1 MRAAPT
7 PLGRDTPTRRH
18 RHRWAWI
25 SALVLMGIVVAGE
38 VVGWPF
44 LGDPVARALSQRMD
58 RRISFDH
65 RNNVTLRVRFVGSLR
80 VTANALVVE
89 APAWAKNGPMLSA
102 RNVDLKLRYRDL
114 LALRA
119 GEPLHIAR
127 LHADHLELRL
137 ERLADGRA
145 SWQMGRGSQDP
156 DARRRPA
163 YDGLR
168 VDDLALSG
176 GRATV
181 HDAVTQLEVALQF
194 AILQGPSAPTAVP
207 QGPASGS
214 AIAASTAAPV
224 SGLSAEAEG
233 RYRGQPLRATL
244 RTGPAWSWLSSDG
257 ESAAVPVALALN
269 VGRAALTFNGTV
281 RDLLGQRTLAGHYD
295 LRGPSL
301 FAVGEPL
308 GLTLPTTAPF
318 TMRGKIDHQGIA
330 WHTVVQQAQVG
341 RSQLRGEFWL
351 QQPPRAK
358 PELRGTLAG
367 ASLALA
373 DLGPALGV
381 QGPAA
386 GQTAPAR
393 ATPLTAP
400 SRERVLPQREFNLP
414 SLRAMNADVNI
425 ALDRL
430 DLGAATLANIQP
442 FRGRLLLRDGLL
454 NLNDID
460 AQVAQGALRGRMS
473 LDGRTATARWD
484 ARLQVQRLRL
494 EDWIKQTRG
503 DGVPPYVTGHLGVTL
518 DITGHGRSTA
528 DLLGSAQG
536 RAIVHWR
543 DGTISHLLTE
553 AAGLDAA
560 QALGVWLSGDGA
572 LPVHCGAAD
581 LAIKDGLV
589 TPRVLLID
597 SRDSTVWVD
606 GSVSLATERLALV
619 ARVAPKDISPLS
631 LRTPVHID
639 GTLGAPAISLEKGPL
654 LRRLLPAAV
663 LATIN
668 PLAALVPLID
678 TGEEDASKAIDTCR
692 RAVAQRLDSPRM

>member
-1 MRAAPT
+1 MPPRPDHPA
-7 PLGRDTPTRRH
+7 RRH
-18 RHRWAWI
+18 RPRWAWF
-25 SALVLMGIVVAGE
+25 SALVLAGIVVAGE
-38 VVGWPF
+38 VAGWPF
-44 LGDPVARALSQRMD
+44 LGEPVAHALSQRME

-65 RNNVTLRVRFVGSLR
+65 GSNSTLRVRFLGGLKL
-80 VTANALVVE
+80 TAHTLIVD
-89 APAWAKNGPMLSA
+89 APAWAQNGPMLSA
-102 RNVDLKLRYRDL
+102 RNVDLQLRYRDL
-114 LALRA
+114 LALRDA
-119 GEPLHIAR
+119 QPLRIAR
-127 LHADHLELRL
+127 LHADQLELRL

-156 DARRRPA
+156 DTRRRPA

-168 VDDLALSG
+168 VDDLSLAG

-181 HDAVTQLEVALQF
+181 RDALTQLDVALQF
-194 AILQGPSAPTAVP
+194 ALHQGAAVP
-207 QGPASGS
+207 NGASQAPASGS
-214 AIAASTAAPV
+214 TIAGSADAPAE
-224 SGLSAEAEG
+224 GLSASAEG
-233 RYRGQPLRATL
+233 HYRGQPLRATL

-257 ESAAVPVALALN
+257 EAAAVPVALALN
-269 VGRAALTFNGTV
+269 VGRAALTFDGTV
-281 RDLLGQRTLAGHYD
+281 RDLLGQRALAGQYD

-318 TMRGKIDHQGIA
+318 AMRGKIDHQDIA

-341 RSQLRGEFWL
+341 RSQLRGEFWFR
-351 QQPPRAK
+351 QPPQAK

-373 DLGPALGV
+373 DLGPAVGV
-381 QGPAA
+381 QGSVAA
-386 GQTAPAR
+386 HRAPAT
-393 ATPLTAP
+393 ATRLAEPAP
-400 SRERVLPQREFNLP
+400 ELSRRRVLPQREFNLP
-414 SLRAMNADVNI
+414 SLRAMNADVTI

-430 DLGAATLANIQP
+430 DLGASMLADIHP
-442 FRGRLLLRDGLL
+442 FKGRLLLRDGLL
-454 NLNDID
+454 TLDDID

-473 LDGRTATARWD
+473 LDGRTATAVWD

-518 DITGHGRSTA
+518 DITGQGRSTA

-543 DGTISHLLTE
+543 DGTVSHLLTE

-572 LPVHCGAAD
+572 LPVQCGAAD
-581 LAIKDGLV
+581 LTIKDGLV
-589 TPRVLLID
+589 TPRVMLID

-619 ARVAPKDISPLS
+619 ARVAPKDVSPLS
-631 LRTPVHID
+631 LRTPIHID
-639 GTLGAPAISLEKGPL
+639 GSLGAPAISLEKGPL
-654 LRRLLPAAV
+654 LRRLLPAAL
-663 LATIN
+663 LAAVN

-678 TGEEDASKAIDTCR
+678 TGDDDASKAIDTCR
-692 RAVAQRLDSPRM
+692 RTAAQRLNGPRM